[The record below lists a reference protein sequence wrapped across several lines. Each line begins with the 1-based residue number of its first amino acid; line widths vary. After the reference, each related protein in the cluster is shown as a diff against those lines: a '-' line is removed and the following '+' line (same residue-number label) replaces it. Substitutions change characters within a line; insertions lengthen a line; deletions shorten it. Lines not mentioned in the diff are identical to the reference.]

1 MKKYLFAVMFF
12 YLINISAYAYAYAE
26 GEFVTLE
33 LKKDVTFDSFIV
45 KREEVH
51 ASYYNFKLKLSPY
64 LERGMC
70 FRDFVELEMFGV
82 DFYVDYRKSAFLG
95 GELSSVDCEEQR
107 DFVTIENMVNRQD
120 FKVVNGF
127 LDDFEK
133 SCKSLGLNVFSN
145 GVNINEICNNTKVV
159 KISSKLYRNQTEYE
173 VTRSNIK
180 NRESYVQV
188 FKTDGSYE
196 LYKIMH

>member
-1 MKKYLFAVMFF
+1 MKRYLFAVLFLM
-12 YLINISAYAYAYAE
+12 ISNAYAYAYAYVD

-33 LKKDVTFDSFIV
+33 LKKGVTFDSFVV
-45 KREEVH
+45 KRNELH
-51 ASYYNFKLKLSPY
+51 KSYYNFKLKLNPY

-196 LYKIMH
+196 LYKIVY

>member
-1 MKKYLFAVMFF
+1 MKNYLYAVMFF
-12 YLINISAYAYAYAE
+12 YLITASVHAE
-26 GEFVTLE
+26 DGVITLD
-33 LKKDVTFDSFIV
+33 LKEGVVFESLIV
-45 KREEVH
+45 KRNELH
-51 ASYYNFKLKLSPY
+51 KSYYNFKLKLNPY

-107 DFVTIENMVNRQD
+107 DFVTIENMVNRQE

-133 SCKSLGLNVFSN
+133 SCKSLALNVFSN